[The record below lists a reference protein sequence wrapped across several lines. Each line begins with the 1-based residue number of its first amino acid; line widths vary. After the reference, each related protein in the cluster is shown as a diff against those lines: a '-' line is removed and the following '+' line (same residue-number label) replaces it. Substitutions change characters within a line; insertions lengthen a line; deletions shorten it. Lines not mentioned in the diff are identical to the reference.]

1 MSGTPSSLHWSLLA
15 ENLSWLEAHCRQQ
28 VETASDAHALRLA
41 SSLVRNVIG
50 PEFEG
55 PRDRPKHVAVIG
67 GAGSGKSTIANFLM
81 GTVAAEANPQ
91 AGFTRHP
98 VAYMDGRS
106 QWQLPQTPGFLAA
119 LRLLTHPAP
128 SSLDEDVY
136 QVRYVS
142 GDEMSLLR
150 ECIVWDCP
158 DMTTWAATGYVPRL
172 MEICGLA
179 DLLVYVASDER
190 YNDEIPTRFLSL
202 LLETGKTVVVVLTK
216 MREAEVALIL
226 EHFREEVG
234 RKMPRPP
241 TTVLAIPHLTA
252 EQLADPIHRTG
263 NHRWNLVHTIRNLL
277 NDPGTSRRRH
287 AENAVEFLRLH
298 QEKLLSV
305 AKMDLI
311 ALERWSAV
319 VREGQA
325 IFEGRYQREYLNAE
339 RFPRFDEAMVRLI
352 DLMELPGVGR
362 FISGALYVVRT
373 PYRWLKSMLQKSL
386 SRQATIAVPERPI
399 MEAALD
405 DWLHQLGVEARRRSG
420 THPIW
425 GQLCQS
431 FETSMLP
438 QVRDIFERLFRDF
451 QLAIAEDVEKTSR
464 AIYAELE
471 KDPTRLNVIRGGKL
485 ALDVISIGAVL
496 MAGGINIWDVALV
509 PLAASVSQMIAE
521 TLGWQYVESQRE
533 AIRQRQGQLA
543 RQMILEPLS
552 QWLQA
557 WPAKSDST
565 YATLQQLIVQVP
577 EQIEELH
584 RSLRKAN
591 AA

>member
-1 MSGTPSSLHWSLLA
+1 
-15 ENLSWLEAHCRQQ
+15 
-28 VETASDAHALRLA
+28 
-41 SSLVRNVIG
+41 
-50 PEFEG
+50 
-55 PRDRPKHVAVIG
+55 
-67 GAGSGKSTIANFLM
+67 
-81 GTVAAEANPQ
+81 
-91 AGFTRHP
+91 
-98 VAYMDGRS
+98 
-106 QWQLPQTPGFLAA
+106 
-119 LRLLTHPAP
+119 
-128 SSLDEDVY
+128 
-136 QVRYVS
+136 
-142 GDEMSLLR
+142 
-150 ECIVWDCP
+150 
-158 DMTTWAATGYVPRL
+158 
-172 MEICGLA
+172 
-179 DLLVYVASDER
+179 
-190 YNDEIPTRFLSL
+190 
-202 LLETGKTVVVVLTK
+202 
-216 MREAEVALIL
+216 
-226 EHFREEVG
+226 
-234 RKMPRPP
+234 
-241 TTVLAIPHLTA
+241 
-252 EQLADPIHRTG
+252 
-263 NHRWNLVHTIRNLL
+263 
-277 NDPGTSRRRH
+277 
-287 AENAVEFLRLH
+287 
-298 QEKLLSV
+298 
-305 AKMDLI
+305 
-311 ALERWSAV
+311 
-319 VREGQA
+319 
-325 IFEGRYQREYLNAE
+325 
-339 RFPRFDEAMVRLI
+339 
-352 DLMELPGVGR
+352 
-362 FISGALYVVRT
+362 
-373 PYRWLKSMLQKSL
+373 
-386 SRQATIAVPERPI
+386 